1 MRYSKLFLCAG
12 LTLATLPCWGRAY
25 TFDSTMLDTNSGES
39 IDVSLFNQGLQLPG
53 NYFVN
58 VFVNGRKVDSGNIDF
73 RLEKHNGKEL
83 LWPCLSSLQLTKYGI
98 DIDKYPDLIKSGT
111 EQCVDLLAIPHSDV
125 Q

>member
-53 NYFVN
+53 NYLLMFCKWSK
-58 VFVNGRKVDSGNIDF
+58 GRLWKY
-73 RLEKHNGKEL
+73 RLPSRK
-83 LWPCLSSLQLTKYGI
+83 T
-98 DIDKYPDLIKSGT
+98 
-111 EQCVDLLAIPHSDV
+111 
-125 Q
+125 